1 MFRKLAQITT
11 LGLAGLGA
19 GHAADKKD
27 DYFVLNTLAVH
38 FENYKDRNA
47 MVPGIG
53 WERSP
58 QRGLGWHVGTFSDS
72 FGSQALY
79 SGVNYSTPSARI
91 LTRDV
96 RLLLGATI
104 LHKQY
109 HENTDP
115 ETKVVPLPAME
126 VSLTDKVVLNISGSP
141 EVDYN
146 GSHSNAVMFFQ
157 IKMNV
162 E

>member
-1 MFRKLAQITT
+1 MLRKLAQITFI
-11 LGLAGLGA
+11 GLACLSKS
-19 GHAADKKD
+19 HAADRND
-27 DYFVLNTLAVH
+27 DYFVLNTVAIH
-38 FENYKDRNA
+38 FENYEDRNA
-47 MVPGIG
+47 AVPGVG

-58 QRGLGWHVGTFSDS
+58 TRGLGWHVGTFSDS

-79 SGVNYSTPSARI
+79 SGVNYATPPARI

-96 RLLLGATI
+96 RLLLGATV

-109 HENTDP
+109 HPDTDP

-141 EVDYN
+141 EIDYN

-157 IKMNV
+157 VKMNV